1 MAMAFAAGE
10 RGIKRRRRS
19 QGPRPWWNVGCAVGG
34 DSRVLLPRQK
44 TAMRQWLIWGR
55 HGGGAVDL
63 VVGIGA
69 ATGVERRAAVLLH
82 FIDLPLQVNGKSYK

>member
-1 MAMAFAAGE
+1 LSLGIGE
-10 RGIKRRRRS
+10 SNGVIALKGRV
-19 QGPRPWWNVGCAVGG
+19 QGR
-34 DSRVLLPRQK
+34 K
-44 TAMRQWLIWGR
+44 TAARQWLIWGR

-82 FIDLPLQVNGKSYK
+82 FIDLPLQGETSLFALVMV

>member
-1 MAMAFAAGE
+1 
-10 RGIKRRRRS
+10 
-19 QGPRPWWNVGCAVGG
+19 
-34 DSRVLLPRQK
+34 
-44 TAMRQWLIWGR
+44 MRQWLIWGR

-82 FIDLPLQVNGKSYK
+82 FIDLPLQGETSLFALVMV